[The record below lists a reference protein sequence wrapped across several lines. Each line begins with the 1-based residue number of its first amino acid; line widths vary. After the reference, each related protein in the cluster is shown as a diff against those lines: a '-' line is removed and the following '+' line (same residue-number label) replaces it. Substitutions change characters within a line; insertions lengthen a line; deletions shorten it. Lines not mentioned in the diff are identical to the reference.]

1 MVRLISVVLNVHVI
15 DGALYRN
22 PSIFVRSQPA
32 ADVFLFMD
40 HFHQEGFSMIVVLK
54 HNPNRDQLESL
65 IAWLQDKGI
74 IIHTSIGEAHTILG
88 LVGDT
93 SQLDIDLIAAL
104 DIVEDVKRVQEPYK
118 NANRKFH
125 PEDTVVKVGNTQIGG
140 GNLTIMAGPCS
151 VESEEQVVAIAKA
164 VKASGATMLRG
175 GAFKPR
181 TSPYSFQGLGAT
193 GLEYLKVAREET
205 GLPIVTELMDLSQL
219 PLFKDVD
226 VIQIGARNM
235 QNFDLLK
242 AVGRQE
248 KPVMIKRGMSAT
260 YEEWL
265 MSAEYVMAGGNENVI
280 LCERGIRTFESYT
293 RNTLDLAC
301 IPVLRKLTHLPII
314 IDPSHA
320 TGKSWL
326 VEPLAMGAVATGA
339 DGLQIEVHNDPAH
352 ALCDGPQSLKP
363 EAFDALAKKLYK
375 LHEAVKALEE

>member
-1 MVRLISVVLNVHVI
+1 MIVILKPNHNPDQLNSLIS
-15 DGALYRN
+15 
-22 PSIFVRSQPA
+22 
-32 ADVFLFMD
+32 
-40 HFHQEGFSMIVVLK
+40 
-54 HNPNRDQLESL
+54 
-65 IAWLQDKGI
+65 WLQEKGI
-74 IIHTSIGEAHTILG
+74 TIHTSIGEANTVLG

-93 SQLDIDLIAAL
+93 STLDTDLIAAL

-125 PEDTVVKVGNTQIGG
+125 PEDTVIQVGGTQIGG
-140 GNLTIMAGPCS
+140 GTLTIMAGPCS
-151 VESEEQVVAIAKA
+151 VESEDQVVAIAKA

-181 TSPYSFQGLGAT
+181 TYPYAFQGLGENC
-193 GLEYLKVAREET
+193 LDYLKAARAET
-205 GLPIVTELMDLSQL
+205 GLPIVTELMDVTHL

-242 AVGRQE
+242 AVGHQD

-293 RNTLDLAC
+293 RNTLDLAA
-301 IPVLRKLTHLPII
+301 IPVLRRMTHLPVIV
-314 IDPSHA
+314 DPSHA
-320 TGKSWL
+320 TGKYWL
-326 VEPLAMGAVATGA
+326 VEPLAMGAVAIGA

-363 EAFDALAKKLYK
+363 EAFDPLAKKLLA
-375 LHEAVKALEE
+375 LHSALQGMEG

>member
-1 MVRLISVVLNVHVI
+1 
-15 DGALYRN
+15 
-22 PSIFVRSQPA
+22 
-32 ADVFLFMD
+32 
-40 HFHQEGFSMIVVLK
+40 MIVVLK
-54 HNPNRDQLESL
+54 KNPEEKQLNNLLAWLESQN
-65 IAWLQDKGI
+65 IS
-74 IIHTSIGEAHTILG
+74 IHTSAGEMHTILG

-93 SQLDIDLIAAL
+93 SHLDIDLLRAL

-125 PEDTVVKVGNTQIGG
+125 PEDTIIDLGCTTIGG
-140 GNLTIMAGPCS
+140 DNLTIMAGPCS
-151 VESEEQVVAIAKA
+151 VETEEQVVAIAKA

-181 TSPYSFQGLGAT
+181 TSPYSFQGLGER
-193 GLEYLKVAREET
+193 GLEILKVARQET

-242 AVGRQE
+242 AVGHQDR
-248 KPVMIKRGMSAT
+248 PVMIKRGMSAT

-265 MSAEYVMAGGNENVI
+265 MSAEYVMSGGNENVI

-293 RNTLDLAC
+293 RNTLDLAA
-301 IPVLRKLTHLPII
+301 IPVMKKLTHLPII

-326 VEPLAMGAVATGA
+326 VEPLALGAVATGCA
-339 DGLQIEVHNDPAH
+339 GLQIEVHNDPAH
-352 ALCDGPQSLKP
+352 ALCDGSQSLKP
-363 EAFDALAKKLYK
+363 EVFDLLAKKLLK
-375 LHEAVKALEE
+375 LHAAMKDLEG